1 MPEVYTLAEDTRR
14 PYRPRMLDH
23 DSASVFG
30 VPNEIVTH
38 WGMHRKDRDKWVRL
52 SYGDAAGVA
61 RKVWP
66 LDELTVEEVKRRWGA
81 GEYRTHWEAHD
92 PTNERPEAR
101 RIAQGNG
108 QTFLIEDV
116 PEPVA
121 PSAPQVIQPP
131 PGDNSISQSLGFAM
145 QLIQM
150 TDQRSAAQLQALAQ
164 MAGMQNGAPS
174 APSGVSN
181 ELAEMKATL
190 AAMRAQME
198 ADAKQREIEERHR
211 AALAEKDREI
221 ERLRREQETQ
231 GGGGLEFEPG
241 TPFLEQIGY
250 AILNAATKKPE
261 MLAALVNVAAPL
273 LTGGAKPAT
282 MPPPPP
288 PMPAPVAARPVPPV
302 VRPMP
307 RAVPTPQVVDVVEVP
322 APTKGEAWSPI
333 GGTVPEPAAAT
344 S

>member
-1 MPEVYTLAEDTRR
+1 
-14 PYRPRMLDH
+14 MLDH
-23 DSASVFG
+23 EQASVFG
-30 VPNEIVTH
+30 VPNDIVTH
-38 WGMHRKDRDKWVRL
+38 WGIHRKDRDKWIRL

-66 LDELTVEEVKRRWGA
+66 LEELTVEEVKRRWGA
-81 GEYRTHWEAHD
+81 GEYRTYWEAHD

-116 PEPVA
+116 PEPTPV
-121 PSAPQVIQPP
+121 PAPQVIQPP
-131 PGDNSISQSLGFAM
+131 PGDNSIAQSLGFAM

-164 MAGMQNGAPS
+164 MSGMQQGPAAPQ
-174 APSGVSN
+174 GVSN

-190 AAMRAQME
+190 AALQAQLAAE
-198 ADAKQREIEERHR
+198 AKQREIEERHR
-211 AALAEKDREI
+211 AQLAERDREI
-221 ERLRREQETQ
+221 ERLRREAETS

-282 MPPPPP
+282 VPPP
-288 PMPAPVAARPVPPV
+288 PMPAAAPPVRAVPPV

-307 RAVPTPQVVDVVEVP
+307 RAAPVPVVVEAQP
-322 APTKGEAWSPI
+322 APTAGQSWTPI
-333 GGTVPEPAAAT
+333 GEVAPDPVAA

>member
-1 MPEVYTLAEDTRR
+1 MPSALVGRTVRS
-14 PYRPRMLDH
+14 MLDH
-23 DSASVFG
+23 EQASVFG
-30 VPNEIVTH
+30 VPNDIVTH
-38 WGMHRKDRDKWVRL
+38 WGIHRKDRDKWIRL
-52 SYGDAAGVA
+52 SHGDAAGVA

-66 LDELTVEEVKRRWGA
+66 LEELAVEEVKRRWGA
-81 GEYRTHWEAHD
+81 GEYRTYWEAHD

-131 PGDNSISQSLGFAM
+131 PGDNSIAQSLGFAM

-164 MAGMQNGAPS
+164 MAGMQQHGPS
-174 APSGVSN
+174 APAGVSS

-190 AAMRAQME
+190 AAMQAQML
-198 ADAKQREIEERHR
+198 ADAKQREIEDRHR
-211 AALAEKDREI
+211 AELAERDREI

-231 GGGGLEFEPG
+231 GGGLEFEPG

-282 MPPPPP
+282 IPPPPP
-288 PMPAPVAARPVPPV
+288 PMPTPVAARPVPPV
-302 VRPMP
+302 VRPIQP
-307 RAVPTPQVVDVVEVP
+307 VTRAVRPEVVIADAADVS

-333 GGTVPEPAAAT
+333 GGTVPEQAAAT